1 MEFSEQKS
9 IFLCLTM
16 LRLVLGK
23 AKLLNSLRRFMIYDI
38 LLGSC
43 RRMVT

>member
-16 LRLVLGK
+16 LRLILGK
-23 AKLLNSLRRFMIYDI
+23 AKLLDNM
-38 LLGSC
+38 
-43 RRMVT
+43 